1 MELFV
6 IAIELKYNAL
16 QPPFN
21 EEARAAAGFG
31 PEWYLPLSSVIL
43 RWRDSSHLDD
53 AHVHEEAGTP
63 DIKLVPFNGD
73 AEVQVQSFSDMV
85 TGP

>member
-1 MELFV
+1 MELSMTG
-6 IAIELKYNAL
+6 IELKCNAL

-43 RWRDSSHLDD
+43 R
-53 AHVHEEAGTP
+53 
-63 DIKLVPFNGD
+63 
-73 AEVQVQSFSDMV
+73 
-85 TGP
+85 

>member
-43 RWRDSSHLDD
+43 
-53 AHVHEEAGTP
+53 
-63 DIKLVPFNGD
+63 
-73 AEVQVQSFSDMV
+73 Q
-85 TGP
+85 

>member
-1 MELFV
+1 MELSV
-6 IAIELKYNAL
+6 IGMDLTSSAL

-43 RWRDSSHLDD
+43 R
-53 AHVHEEAGTP
+53 
-63 DIKLVPFNGD
+63 
-73 AEVQVQSFSDMV
+73 
-85 TGP
+85 

>member
-1 MELFV
+1 MELFE
-6 IAIELKYNAL
+6 IAIELKCNAL

-43 RWRDSSHLDD
+43 
-53 AHVHEEAGTP
+53 
-63 DIKLVPFNGD
+63 
-73 AEVQVQSFSDMV
+73 Q
-85 TGP
+85 